1 MPAIGSKFALKR
13 KFLADHADV
22 SLEVASPGLPLLT
35 KALQNPG
42 LPIPPGAIVLGDIKA
57 TADGAVALGRS
68 TAEVTL
74 KGHAE
79 AAFGLGVFIDGADAI
94 KAVAPSPELAEGL
107 TLEDPEATRYIAVRA
122 AYDLGGTA
130 NGSIALAAG
139 ASGSFGVEGSTSRLF
154 AVVHRFDD
162 REPAVRV
169 FADLFG
175 SWALPRTVDAA
186 EDLAPGTWLIT
197 EVDASIALQ
206 MGVQAGYDFSWLREI
221 PGGALKG
228 DIGLRVQMG
237 ASAVFGYE
245 AAGKYAV
252 VLGRESDDQQ
262 LRVRLYKLAKKGWNF
277 ALDARVGI
285 KAQLPA
291 FFDRGHHPEDLVA
304 AIFGLNE
311 NQIIEVLRDT
321 REFVN
326 SNVSLQDK
334 LAGVLMTLGG
344 KALDDVAGLSPEE
357 IRNTYETGRQRL
369 VALLKRFDKTLA
381 TGGHELTSLILS
393 LSNVEIGELKPIL
406 QDIVNASGE
415 ARVQQLVRDLVARAG
430 FERTPIARL
439 LEAAVGP
446 ALGIV
451 NNTELARKAR
461 AAAGVVLD
469 LLEGNTLQELLD
481 FIRTQ
486 IHIDRVKAVVD
497 GATFDRLDNLL
508 KQRLAAFLG
517 KQEALIADL
526 QQIQAAIKAL
536 FAKADSFYAMALSA
550 AKKQQEFSFAARYAR
565 STAKTAL
572 VDVSF
577 DLAKPGMGAKL
588 QRAIA
593 GDFDDLLVNRADGVT
608 LHTAELTHNI
618 ARNVSVEL
626 TLPFGR
632 SSESAATLSSAK
644 LSIVEDGGR
653 VLLYALDAT
662 DESSERS
669 GMFRAR
675 SGRDSALTVAATLPI
690 GLAGGVKIWRPG
702 TFNYSYRMERAVRR
716 MRVSQLVEEC
726 EPLIHKYIPSA
737 FGDPQA
743 RSFREW
749 AADLDKSLD
758 GKDPH
763 SGTHD
768 IGDTLISLT
777 LAAPPE
783 FLQAWTKAPANR
795 KDPIYKELSKALQRR
810 LKELVTFYAFS
821 DPAEYKNLAS
831 AAPAIVF
838 SCLRPTTNV
847 DRTAGG
853 QVKFDQD
860 TDLYWDHRDTKDIR
874 AVLRAPETAVALTQR
889 MKSIADM
896 LRGIPDLT
904 KTAKFYAPDQIDE
917 VVAAALKVHSAAA
930 TVPEMLGSLLAL
942 EAELVDDAV
951 GAGIEMGRFREA
963 AADTPSEA
971 LEHLARFGE
980 RLANTFNEALGHHP
994 FLSGAARALATLLFV
1009 EAASVFD
1016 PALRNRALTAAMD
1029 IVVMKSG
1036 KLEIDEMLAGKITD
1050 DLILHEQRFVEV

>member
-13 KFLADHADV
+13 KFLADHGDV
-22 SLEVASPGLPLLT
+22 SLELASPGLPLLT
-35 KALQNPG
+35 KALQNPA

-68 TAEVTL
+68 TAKVTL

-79 AAFGLGVFIDGADAI
+79 AAFGLGVFVDGADAI
-94 KAVAPSPELAEGL
+94 KAVAPSPELAAAL
-107 TLEDPEATRYIAVRA
+107 ALEDPEATRYVAMRA
-122 AYDLGGTA
+122 AYDLGGSASGT
-130 NGSIALAAG
+130 IALAAG
-139 ASGSFGVEGSTSRLF
+139 ASGSFGVEASTSRLF

-162 REPAVRV
+162 RDPAVKV
-169 FADLFG
+169 FGDLFD

-186 EDLAPGTWLIT
+186 DDMAPGTWIIT

-221 PGGALKG
+221 PGGALQG

-252 VLGRESDDQQ
+252 VLGRESDDQT

-291 FFDRGHHPEDLVA
+291 FFDRGHHPEDLIA

-311 NQIIEVLRDT
+311 NQIIDVLRET

-334 LAGVLMTLGG
+334 LAGVLMKLGG
-344 KALDDVAGLSPEE
+344 KALDDVTGLSPEE
-357 IRNTYETGRQRL
+357 IKKIYETGRQRL
-369 VALLKRFDKTLA
+369 VALLERFDKVLA
-381 TGGHELTSLILS
+381 TGGHELTSLVLS
-393 LSNVEIGELKPIL
+393 LSGVEIAELKPIL
-406 QDIVNASGE
+406 QDIAKAAGE
-415 ARVQQLVRDLVARAG
+415 AHVQQLVRDLVARAG
-430 FERTPIARL
+430 FERTTIARL
-439 LEAAVGP
+439 IEAAVGP
-446 ALGIV
+446 AFGVV
-451 NNTELARKAR
+451 NNTDLARRVR
-461 AAAGVVLD
+461 AVAGVVLD
-469 LLEGNTLQELLD
+469 LIEGNTLEELLD

-486 IHIDRVKAVVD
+486 IHIDRVTAAVD
-497 GATFDRLDNLL
+497 EASFDRLDNLL

-517 KQEALIADL
+517 KQEALIEDL
-526 QQIQAAIKAL
+526 QQIQAAIKAVI
-536 FAKADSFYAMALSA
+536 AKGDGFYTTALSA
-550 AKKQQEFSFAARYAR
+550 AKKQQEFSFASRYTR
-565 STAKTAL
+565 STARTAL

-577 DLAKPGMGAKL
+577 DLAKPGIGVKL

-618 ARNVSVEL
+618 TRNVSVEL
-626 TLPFGR
+626 MLPSGR
-632 SSESAATLSSAK
+632 SSDSASTLSSAK
-644 LSIVEDGGR
+644 LSIVEDAGR
-653 VLLYALDAT
+653 VLLYALEAM
-662 DESSERS
+662 DETSERS
-669 GMFRAR
+669 GIFRAR
-675 SGRDSALTVAATLPI
+675 SGRDSTLTVAATLPI
-690 GLAGGVKIWRPG
+690 ALAGGVKIWRHG
-702 TFNYSYRMERAVRR
+702 TFNYSYRMERAVQT
-716 MRVSQLVEEC
+716 MRLSQLVEEC
-726 EPLIHKYIPSA
+726 EPLVHKYIPSA
-737 FGDPQA
+737 FGDPRA

-821 DPAEYKNLAS
+821 DPAEYKNLGR
-831 AAPAIVF
+831 AAPAIVY
-838 SCLRPTTNV
+838 SCLRPTTSV

-853 QVKFDQD
+853 RIAFDRD

-874 AVLRAPETAVALTQR
+874 AVLGAPETALALTQR

-896 LRGIPDLT
+896 LRGVPDL
-904 KTAKFYAPDQIDE
+904 AKSAQFYAADQIDE
-917 VVAAALKVHSAAA
+917 LVAAALKVHSAAS

-942 EAELVDDAV
+942 EAELVDNAV
-951 GAGIEMGRFREA
+951 SAGIEMGRFREA
-963 AADTPSEA
+963 AAEMPSEA
-971 LEHLARFGE
+971 LEHLAEFGE
-980 RLANTFNEALGHHP
+980 RLASTFNEALVRHP

-1009 EAASVFD
+1009 EAATAFD
-1016 PALRNRALTAAMD
+1016 SALNNRALIAAMD
-1029 IVVMKSG
+1029 IVVIKSG
-1036 KLEIDEMLAGKITD
+1036 KLKIEEMLAGKVTD
-1050 DLILHEQRFVEV
+1050 DLILHEQRFIEA

>member
-13 KFLADHADV
+13 KFLADHGDV
-22 SLEVASPGLPLLT
+22 SLELAAPSVPLLT
-35 KALQNPG
+35 KALQNPT

-57 TADGAVALGRS
+57 TADGEIALGRP
-68 TAEVTL
+68 TAKVTL

-79 AAFGLGVFIDGADAI
+79 VAFGVGVFIDGADAI
-94 KAVAPSPELAEGL
+94 KAVAPSPEMADALAL
-107 TLEDPEATRYIAVRA
+107 ADPEATRYVAVRA
-122 AYDLGGTA
+122 SYDVGGTA
-130 NGSIALAAG
+130 DGSIALGAG
-139 ASGSFGVEGSTSRLF
+139 ASGSFGVEASTSRLF

-162 REPAVRV
+162 REPAVKV
-169 FADLFG
+169 FADLFD

-186 EDLAPGTWLIT
+186 EDLAPRTWLIT

-237 ASAVFGYE
+237 ASAVFGFE

-252 VLGRESDDQQ
+252 VVARESDDQK

-311 NQIIEVLRDT
+311 NQIIDALRET
-321 REFVN
+321 RAFVN

-344 KALDDVAGLSPEE
+344 KALDAVAGLSPEE
-357 IRNTYETGRQRL
+357 IRNIYETGRQRL
-369 VALLKRFDKTLA
+369 VALLGRFDKVLA

-393 LSNVEIGELKPIL
+393 LSNVEISELTPIL
-406 QDIVNASGE
+406 RDIANATAE

-439 LEAAVGP
+439 IDAAVGP
-446 ALGIV
+446 AFGIV
-451 NNTELARKAR
+451 NNTELARRAR
-461 AAAGVVLD
+461 AAAGAVLD

-481 FIRTQ
+481 FVREQ
-486 IHIDRVKAVVD
+486 IHVDRVKEVVD
-497 GATFDRLDNLL
+497 KASFDRLDNLL

-536 FAKADSFYAMALSA
+536 IAKADSFYTMALDA
-550 AKKQQEFSFAARYAR
+550 AKKQQEFTFAARYAR
-565 STAKTAL
+565 TTARTAL
-572 VDVSF
+572 VDISF

-618 ARNVSVEL
+618 TRNVSVEL
-626 TLPFGR
+626 TLPFGH
-632 SSESAATLSSAK
+632 SSESASTLSSAK
-644 LSIVEDGGR
+644 LSIIEDGGR

-675 SGRDSALTVAATLPI
+675 SGRDSTLTVAATLPI
-690 GLAGGVKIWRPG
+690 ALAGGVKTWKSG
-702 TFNYSYRMERAVRR
+702 TFTYSYRMERAVRR
-716 MRVSQLVEEC
+716 MRVSQLIEEC
-726 EPLIHKYIPSA
+726 EPLVHKYIPSA
-737 FGDPQA
+737 FGDPRA

-758 GKDPH
+758 GKDPN

-821 DPAEYKNLAS
+821 DPAEYRNLGA

-853 QVKFDQD
+853 QVAFDRD
-860 TDLYWDHRDTKDIR
+860 ADLYWDHRDTKDIR
-874 AVLRAPETAVALTQR
+874 AVLRAPETALALTQR

-896 LRGIPDLT
+896 LRGIPDL
-904 KTAKFYAPDQIDE
+904 ARSAGFYAADQIDE

-930 TVPEMLGSLLAL
+930 TVPEMLGSLLVL
-942 EAELVDDAV
+942 EAELIDDAV
-951 GAGIEMGRFREA
+951 GAGIEMGRFRA
-963 AADTPSEA
+963 AAAATPSEA

-980 RLANTFNEALGHHP
+980 RLARTFNEALGRHP

-1009 EAASVFD
+1009 EAAAVFD
-1016 PALRNRALTAAMD
+1016 PALRNRALIAAMD

-1036 KLEIDEMLAGKITD
+1036 KLKIEEMLAGKITD